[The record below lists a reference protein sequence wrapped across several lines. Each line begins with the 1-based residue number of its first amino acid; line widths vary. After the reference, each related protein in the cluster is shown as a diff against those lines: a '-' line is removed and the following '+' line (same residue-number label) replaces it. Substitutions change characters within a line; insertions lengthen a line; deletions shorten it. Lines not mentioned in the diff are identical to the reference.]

1 VEPIRNIMSAKR
13 VKNIWKIVY
22 MTPEQQVVND
32 EIYKYFLGI
41 YHLRKLLLE
50 KYELEHNE
58 NFRSTMTRKASLI
71 AVSEI
76 TWESAIDSTVKS
88 LERTFTIRLLY
99 ILDSQ
104 DRKDFID
111 EAYDLI
117 SKVHN
122 LKSQKPAILDNL
134 PPPFRIKLQPEPPN
148 DSGSEE

>member
-1 VEPIRNIMSAKR
+1 MSTKR
-13 VKNIWKIVY
+13 VKNIWKFVY

-32 EIYKYFLGI
+32 EIYRYFVSI
-41 YHLRKLLLE
+41 YHLRKQLLE

-58 NFRSTMTRKASLI
+58 NFMSTMTRKASLI

-88 LERTFTIRLLY
+88 LERTFTNRLLY
-99 ILDSQ
+99 ILDNQ

-122 LKSQKPAILDNL
+122 LKSKKPAILDNL
-134 PPPFRIKLQPEPPN
+134 PPPFRIKLQTEQPK
-148 DSGSEE
+148 DSGSEEEHK